1 MNDSTELTIVDR
13 VRDNPAL
20 VLIKPEAF
28 DPFYDRIRAEVMA
41 ETPDLST
48 DKGRK
53 AIASL
58 AHKVVRTKTAIDA
71 AGKKLNEDARAQ
83 INAVDAARRTIREK
97 LDALAEEVRKP
108 LTEWE
113 EAEKARIDKCKTIIS
128 NIELA
133 AIINIGDTSETV
145 GDRFLEIENTEIAP
159 EVFREL
165 FEVANSAKER
175 AAQILHAAQS
185 RLIREEVDR
194 AELER
199 LRQEAAQREAEAAAE
214 RERHEAARREAEAKE
229 RAIAERAKIEA
240 EAVER
245 AAQAERARIEAERAE
260 ERRKHDAELAAARAE
275 AERLAQEEASRK
287 AEAERAAEEERRR
300 AEDRKHRS
308 EIMKAAKQDIMEAGS
323 VSEEQAKSIV
333 LAITGGNIRNVSM
346 RF

>member
-113 EAEKARIDKCKTIIS
+113 EAEKLHVEECTAALTWIKSAASISINDTAASLQDRLRALDAYDDADPSWRDFGPMIRDAKC
-128 NIELA
+128 A
-133 AIINIGDTSETV
+133 A
-145 GDRFLEIENTEIAP
+145 
-159 EVFREL
+159 
-165 FEVANSAKER
+165 R
-175 AAQILHAAQS
+175 AALSDGIN
-185 RLIREEVDR
+185 RLRREEAER

-199 LRQEAAQREAEAAAE
+199 LRQEAAQREIEAAAE
-214 RERHEAARREAEAKE
+214 RERHEAARREDEAKE
-229 RAIAERAKIEA
+229 RAIAERARVEA
-240 EAVER
+240 EAAER
-245 AAQAERARIEAERAE
+245 AAQAERARIDAERAE
-260 ERRKHDAELAAARAE
+260 ERRKHEAELAATRAE
-275 AERLAQEEASRK
+275 AERLAREELTRK

-308 EIMKAAKQDIMEAGS
+308 EVMKAAKQDIMEAAC

-333 LAITGGNIRNVSM
+333 LAITGGNVRNVSM